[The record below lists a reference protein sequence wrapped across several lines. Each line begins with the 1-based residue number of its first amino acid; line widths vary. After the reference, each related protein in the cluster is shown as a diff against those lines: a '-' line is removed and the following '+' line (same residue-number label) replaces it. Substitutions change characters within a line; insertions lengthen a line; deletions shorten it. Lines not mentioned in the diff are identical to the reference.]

1 MNSSAFPKLGI
12 IAGGGS
18 APRRVIDA
26 CRKQGRAFFVVCLE
40 GQADGDTAFDAPHA
54 WLPLGAYGKLR
65 ELIAA
70 QKIAEIVMIGRVR
83 RPSLRELKPD
93 WSAIKTLAKIGFHIL
108 GDDALLRSIGRVI
121 ENECAVRVIGV
132 QDILGGILFREG
144 CLGKHAPDSQAKK
157 DIERGVSVARILGQA
172 DVGQSVVVQQGI
184 VLGVEACE
192 GTDALI
198 ARCKDLKREGAGG
211 VLVKLAK
218 PQQDERYDLPAIGPD
233 TVEAAAKA
241 GLCGIAAE
249 ADRSLLIDRDRV
261 RQLADEKGI
270 FVIGIRV
277 FS

>member
-1 MNSSAFPKLGI
+1 MVSSTFPKLGI
-12 IAGGGS
+12 IAGGGA

-26 CRKQGRAFFVVCLE
+26 CRKQERNFFVICLE
-40 GQADGDTAFDAPHA
+40 GQADGDTAFDVPHA
-54 WLPLGAYGKLR
+54 WLPLGGYGRLC

-93 WSAIKTLAKIGFHIL
+93 WSAIKALAKIGFHLL
-108 GDDALLRSIGRVI
+108 GDDALLRSIGRTI
-121 ENECAVRVIGV
+121 EKECHVRVIGV
-132 QDILGGILFREG
+132 QDVLGGILFREG
-144 CLGKHAPDSQAKK
+144 CLGTCTPNAQAKK
-157 DIERGVSVARILGQA
+157 DIERGISTARILGQA

-218 PQQDERYDLPAIGPD
+218 PQQDERYDLPTIGPD

-241 GLCGIAAE
+241 GLSGIAAE
-249 ADRSLLIDRDRV
+249 ADRSLLIDSDRV
-261 RQLADEKGI
+261 KQLADEKGI
-270 FVIGIRV
+270 FVIGIR
-277 FS
+277 